1 MGRGASKSLDWKSLN
16 IAFDEVINTL
26 KVKEIRKFDFY
37 VMVYNRYFKLSGHK
51 MHTYN
56 CNTSPVH
63 RIRNCITSKQLK
75 NRGWKTGKRKMEGRT
90 ILYLVKMDN
99 TEEIE

>member
-16 IAFDEVINTL
+16 IAFDETINSL
-26 KVKEIRKFDFY
+26 KVKEMRKFDFY
-37 VMVYNRYFKLSGHK
+37 VMVYNRYLKLSGHK
-51 MHTYN
+51 MHLYN
-56 CNTSPVH
+56 CNSAPVR
-63 RIRNCITSKQLK
+63 RIRNCMTTKRFKSH
-75 NRGWKTGKRKMEGRT
+75 GWKTGKRKMEGRT